1 MLISVVLVTPVLLA
15 EYAKKLEEKMD
26 LDYLWISQ
34 ETINEYLTSL
44 SAMIVS
50 IILIPF
56 LLDMM
61 VLMED
66 WRTKS
71 LRQIAL
77 LNRNFIFMI
86 INMLF
91 LNLTGLTTI
100 KAFLWEVEKQ
110 ELQTW
115 PQFMAQKLLSNYSFF
130 ISYFIQLMFLSV
142 GFWLLDIPH
151 IIVRSI
157 AKCCHNAKQSRKK
170 NPSL

>member
-1 MLISVVLVTPVLLA
+1 MTPVLLA

-110 ELQTW
+110 DLQTW

-151 IIVRSI
+151 MIVRAV
-157 AKCCHNAKQSRKK
+157 AKCCHNAKQSRK
-170 NPSL
+170 

>member
-1 MLISVVLVTPVLLA
+1 
-15 EYAKKLEEKMD
+15 
-26 LDYLWISQ
+26 
-34 ETINEYLTSL
+34 
-44 SAMIVS
+44 
-50 IILIPF
+50 
-56 LLDMM
+56 
-61 VLMED
+61 
-66 WRTKS
+66 
-71 LRQIAL
+71 
-77 LNRNFIFMI
+77 MI

-151 IIVRSI
+151 IIYRWFS
-157 AKCCHNAKQSRKK
+157 KCCHKAKQARREHKK
-170 NPSL
+170 PFVDDYTFDLGYHTAYSLTTLAMALVFSIIVPYVPVFAMIFFMFKYYVDKYNLSFNYNTEFRSIGIIKRGVIPRIIFNVIVF